1 MSDANELQHLIE
13 DCWSVGITFPEVLD
27 EDDYAVLFA
36 LAKLLMLHRKRIT
49 DKPHQL
55 GLENPM
61 ELR

>member
-13 DCWSVGITFPEVLD
+13 DCWSVGITFPEILD

-36 LAKLLMLHRKRIT
+36 LAKLLMLHRKRLTKQESESNI
-49 DKPHQL
+49 
-55 GLENPM
+55 

>member
-13 DCWSVGITFPEVLD
+13 DCWSVGITFPEILD

-36 LAKLLMLHRKRIT
+36 LAKLLMLHRKRLI
-49 DKPHQL
+49 KQKS
-55 GLENPM
+55 ESNI

>member
-1 MSDANELQHLIE
+1 MSDDNELQHLIE

-36 LAKLLMLHRKRIT
+36 IAKLLMLHRKRLTKQESESVI
-49 DKPHQL
+49 
-55 GLENPM
+55 

>member
-27 EDDYAVLFA
+27 EDDYTVLFA
-36 LAKLLMLHRKRIT
+36 IAKLLMLHRKRLTKQESESVI
-49 DKPHQL
+49 
-55 GLENPM
+55 

>member
-36 LAKLLMLHRKRIT
+36 IAKLLLLHRKRLTKQESESVI
-49 DKPHQL
+49 
-55 GLENPM
+55 

>member
-13 DCWSVGITFPEVLD
+13 DCWSVGITFPEILD

-36 LAKLLMLHRKRIT
+36 IAKLLMLHRKRLTKQESESVI
-49 DKPHQL
+49 
-55 GLENPM
+55 

>member
-13 DCWSVGITFPEVLD
+13 DCWSVGITFPEILD

-36 LAKLLMLHRKRIT
+36 IAKLLMLHRKRLI
-49 DKPHQL
+49 KQ
-55 GLENPM
+55 ESESNI

>member
-36 LAKLLMLHRKRIT
+36 IAKLLMLHRKRLTKQESESNI
-49 DKPHQL
+49 
-55 GLENPM
+55 

>member
-36 LAKLLMLHRKRIT
+36 IAKLLMLHRKRLTKQESESVI
-49 DKPHQL
+49 
-55 GLENPM
+55 

>member
-36 LAKLLMLHRKRIT
+36 LAKLLMLHRKRLTKQESESVI
-49 DKPHQL
+49 
-55 GLENPM
+55 

>member
-13 DCWSVGITFPEVLD
+13 DCWSVGITFPEILD

-36 LAKLLMLHRKRIT
+36 IAKLLMLHRKRLTKQESESNI
-49 DKPHQL
+49 
-55 GLENPM
+55 

>member
-36 LAKLLMLHRKRIT
+36 IAKLLILHRKRLTKQESESVI
-49 DKPHQL
+49 
-55 GLENPM
+55 